1 MITMPEKLMI
11 TPNIVS
17 KFTFSSFNAA
27 NIIIMRVG
35 HILKIIFISI
45 DFSDEFA
52 RVIEKA
58 KHNSKTTKSK
68 LDRIRNFFETFLKSG
83 RPYVRNKIIALIVYT

>member
-1 MITMPEKLMI
+1 MITIPAKLTI
-11 TPNIVS
+11 TPNIVN
-17 KFTFSSFNAA
+17 KFTFSSFNTA
-27 NIIIMRVG
+27 NIIIIKVG

-68 LDRIRNFFETFLKSG
+68 LDKIRNFFETFLNRAGHMLRTK
-83 RPYVRNKIIALIVYT
+83 